1 MTVAVPTPLS
11 ILRSVAPPRQVSY
24 PRFSRPAR
32 PARAFRV
39 FVCRSQRVARRR
51 VSTASLSLP
60 LAAQRRR
67 RVYLVSAFQCAATSG
82 GAKSWGRRQFSR
94 RPRGQRRARPR
105 ARLDRSTRPLS
116 PDAGPQRAGMAR
128 PLGLTPL
135 PGRVQVRVW
144 QHAQACRFPRSSPHV
159 LSAEE
164 WRNSGQASQKR
175 GK

>member
-1 MTVAVPTPLS
+1 MAVAAPTPPS

-24 PRFSRPAR
+24 PQFSRPAR
-32 PARAFRV
+32 PGREVRV
-39 FVCRSQRVARRR
+39 YVCRSQRAARRR
-51 VSTASLSLP
+51 AFPASLALP

-67 RVYLVSAFQCAATSG
+67 QVYPVSPFQCAATSG
-82 GAKSWGRRQFSR
+82 GAKSWGRRQLSR
-94 RPRGQRRARPR
+94 RPRGQRCARPR
-105 ARLDRSTRPLS
+105 ARLDRSTLPLS
-116 PDAGPQRAGMAR
+116 PDAGPQTAGMAW
-128 PLGLTPL
+128 PVGLTPL

-144 QHAQACRFPRSSPHV
+144 RHAQVCRFPGSSPHV